1 MAAFIFV
8 RSPEWYISSPFFIWE
23 NVRDMNKSCFLGD
36 DVSILV
42 IGK

>member
-1 MAAFIFV
+1 MVYFLLLFL
-8 RSPEWYISSPFFIWE
+8 FGK